1 MDVYF
6 ATSAKRFNSTLQPT
20 MTANKRSC
28 VLKHPCSVIN
38 PDIELDRTGT
48 DDSFNYAYIP
58 DFGRYYFVR
67 DMVYQ
72 GAKIIYSLECDVL
85 ASGKTAIGNSYQYIT
100 RSAYTSNGLIMDNL
114 YPTTG
119 DITNYFEN
127 TASPWRDFGAGGR
140 YIVAVIGDGGVTHY
154 SMNLA
159 GFHDFIAKILADG
172 FAEAVLTKFGIAAYS
187 QYKMLVDPLQ
197 YVSNIFWLPY
207 DTEPNTFTTVTSIN
221 VGGVNVQ
228 NLTGSIKEV
237 AGIAHSHITHTHT
250 LQDHPQAATRGKYLN
265 ASPYTKLQMV
275 APPFGTFELDGMQLS
290 ECSSISDEV
299 IIDWRTG
306 YSELIVKGTQGS
318 GGTTNE
324 LLRTAVN
331 LGVDIP
337 VSQVVKPGLNLLPTA
352 ANLLSSALNPN
363 PMGVI
368 GAGINAIGDAVKA
381 NISQARMVGSQ
392 GSTAQQDGQWG
403 FQYQWYTVVDDD
415 NTQRGRPICV
425 YAQVKNYPGYMTIS
439 DPDIRTNLTAEEDRQ
454 INQYAASGFYYE

>member
-1 MDVYF
+1 MDVFF
-6 ATSAKRFNSTLQPT
+6 ATSAKRFNSTLQPS

-48 DDSFNYAYIP
+48 DESYNYAYIP

-67 DMVYQ
+67 DYVYS
-72 GAKIIYSLECDVL
+72 GSKIIYSLECDVL
-85 ASGKTAIGNSYQYIT
+85 ASGKTTIGNSYQYIT

-127 TASPWRDFGAGGR
+127 TASPWRDFGNGGR
-140 YIVAVIGDGGVTHY
+140 YIVAVIGNGGVDHY
-154 SMNLA
+154 SMTA
-159 GFHDFIAKILADG
+159 SGFSDFISKILADG
-172 FAEAVLTKFGIAAYS
+172 FAEAVLTKFGLTAYS

-197 YVSNIFWLPY
+197 YISNIFWLPY
-207 DTEPNTFTTVTSIN
+207 DTEPATFTSVTTIN
-221 VGGVNVQ
+221 VGGVNVL
-228 NLTGSIKEV
+228 NLSGIKQISGTAISTV
-237 AGIAHSHITHTHT
+237 SHSHT

-265 ASPYTKLQMV
+265 ASPYTKIQMV

-290 ECSSISDEV
+290 ECTTIGD
-299 IIDWRTG
+299 IIHIEWRTG
-306 YSELIVKGTQGS
+306 YAELIVSGTQGTA
-318 GGTTNE
+318 GTTNE
-324 LLRTAVN
+324 LLRSSAN
-331 LGVDIP
+331 LGVTIP
-337 VSQVVKPGLNLLPTA
+337 ISQVVKPGLNLLPTA
-352 ANLLSSALNPN
+352 ANLLSAVANPN

-381 NISQARMVGSQ
+381 NISQARMIGSQ
-392 GSTAQQDGQWG
+392 GSTAQQYGQWG
-403 FQYQWYTVVDDD
+403 FMYQFYTVVDDD

-439 DPDIRTNLTAEEDRQ
+439 DPDIRTNLTADEDRQ